1 MFYAGQALTDATFH
15 SSFHNTD
22 LDFQLH
28 QREITKV
35 VIMGLTANACVE
47 STARYAY
54 ELWVLASL

>member
-1 MFYAGQALTDATFH
+1 MKYEFLTDGGLY
-15 SSFHNTD
+15 SSFQNTD

-54 ELWVLASL
+54 EL